1 MKCKSD
7 GSECG
12 TGGYREQCDVETAV
26 NAPIDTIVM
35 HDDWDG
41 RACRDCG
48 KSYPDPSYY
57 GFPTCEDC
65 EA

>member
-7 GSECG
+7 GGECG
-12 TGGYREQCDVETAV
+12 TGGYCEQCDVETAV
-26 NAPIDTIVM
+26 NAPIDTTVM
-35 HDDWDG
+35 HNDWDG
-41 RACRDCG
+41 KTCHACG
-48 KSYPDPSYY
+48 KSYHDPSYY